1 MTQIL
6 DQSCGCCEGV
16 GLSTPQAVSNRPG
29 LSAIHY
35 RSGTWATF
43 RATQIARL
51 GSSELGALAALT
63 TRDPDDYTNGLIDGW
78 AMVGDILTFYQER
91 LFSEALITTAREP
104 WSLTELARLVGYEPA
119 PGVAAAAPL
128 AFTVESTPGAP
139 EIVNLKAGLRVQSTP
154 GQDETPVVYETTQA
168 ITARRAWNDIRPRQ
182 TRPTQLSASTRTLWM
197 TGSTT
202 GLKVGDG
209 VYFIGTG
216 GPFFAIIQSVDVHRV
231 DKALDPQGQDMTQVA
246 LAPLGTTAVFDTGF
260 AYGILVPSLSPPAG
274 AFLGQTLTEKA
285 FRARLIQGQI
295 EESAVISPLQTLQP
309 VPERVL
315 VFKRRLGV
323 FGANAPTFA
332 SLPASLTGQNPTYG
346 LDNGGKVVITGW
358 TNGPYFNQSSLW
370 AEGNLTVLDPSSKNF
385 VYLDGVAT
393 TEQAGGV
400 VVLRD
405 GTTWGVYGVDEVAET
420 SHSRFTVT
428 GKTTR
433 LTLEVGNSFT
443 SFGIRSTTVYV
454 ENGWMALAPEPI
466 TTPVADAS
474 ITPMELEGWRPGL
487 TVGQRLSISG
497 RALGGPGEPVS
508 EIVEIQSVVHDFSVG
523 GRTRITVS
531 PSLSHSYERGSVHIN
546 ANVALATHGSSLS
559 EVLGSGDAQMVFPV
573 FATRDGPVTFVPA
586 STPSGGASTLEIRV
600 NDLLWHET
608 PNLLQAGPTDRVF
621 ITRGD
626 EKGRTLVQFGDGRT
640 GARLPSG
647 VENIR
652 AQYRKGSGLSG
663 RVRKGQLDMLL
674 DRPLGLK
681 SVANPLT
688 AEGGADPESPDGL
701 RQNAPLTVR
710 TLGRA
715 VGLTDYEDYA
725 SAFGG
730 IAKARAARTTDR
742 RGPFVLVTVAAQG
755 ATPVPDTGDL
765 AKWLRQSLAEAG
777 DPYAR
782 FQIVSFRPA
791 TFHVAAK
798 VTIAPDYVPAL
809 VLASVEARL
818 RADFAFAARSFAQPV
833 WLSEVMAAA
842 HAVPGVVA
850 IDVDRLYRDIEPDG
864 ALGAPLPL
872 PAKGLVSEP
881 HHRAANGLLLG
892 AELLMLHPG
901 PLDYLEV
908 AS

>member
-1 MTQIL
+1 MTQTL
-6 DQSCGCCEGV
+6 DQSCGCCDGV

-29 LSAIHY
+29 LSAINY

-43 RATQIARL
+43 RATQLARL
-51 GSSELGALAALT
+51 GSSQLGALAALT
-63 TRDPDDYTNGLIDGW
+63 TRDPDDYTNGLIDSW
-78 AMVGDILTFYQER
+78 AMVGDVLTFYQER

-128 AFTVESTPGAP
+128 AFTVENTPGAP
-139 EIVNLKAGLRVQSTP
+139 ETVHLKAGLRVQSTP

-182 TRPTQLSASTRTLWM
+182 TQPILLTAATRTLWM

-202 GLKVGDG
+202 GLEAGDG
-209 VYFIGTG
+209 VFFIGTG
-216 GPFFAIIQSVDVHRV
+216 GPFFSIVQSVDVHRV
-231 DKALDPQGQDMTQVA
+231 DKARDPQGQDMTQVT
-246 LAPLGTTAVFDTGF
+246 LAPLGTTPVFDTGF
-260 AYGILVPSLSPPAG
+260 VYGMLAPSLPPPAG

-295 EESAVISPLQTLQP
+295 EEDAVISPLRTLQP
-309 VPERVL
+309 ISEQVL
-315 VFKRRLGV
+315 VFKRRIGV

-332 SLPASLTGQNPTYG
+332 SLPPSLTGQNPTYG
-346 LDNGGKVVITGW
+346 LDAGKVVITGW
-358 TNGPYFNQSSLW
+358 TNGPYAGQSSSW
-370 AEGNLTVLDPSSKNF
+370 ADGTLTVLDPSSQNF
-385 VYLDGVAT
+385 VYLDGVVT

-400 VVLRD
+400 VVVRD
-405 GTTWGVYGVDEVAET
+405 GTTWGVYGVDAVAET

-433 LTLEVGNSFT
+433 LTLEVRTSFAA
-443 SFGIRSTTVYV
+443 FGIRSTTVYV
-454 ENGWMALAPEPI
+454 EGGWMALAPEPI

-474 ITPMELEGWRPGL
+474 ATPLELEGWRPGL
-487 TVGQRLSISG
+487 TVGQRLSITG
-497 RALGGPGEPVS
+497 KALGGPGEPVS

-531 PSLSHSYERGSVHIN
+531 PALGHAYERSSVHIN

-559 EVLGSGDAQMVFPV
+559 EVLGSGNAQAVFPV
-573 FATRDGPVTFVPA
+573 FATRDGPLTFVPA
-586 STPSGGASTLEIRV
+586 STPSGGLSTLEVRV

-608 PNLLQAGPTDRVF
+608 PNLLEAGPTDRVF
-621 ITRGD
+621 VTRGD
-626 EKGRTLVQFGDGRT
+626 EKGRTLIQFGDGRT
-640 GARLPSG
+640 GARLPTG
-647 VENIR
+647 VDNVR
-652 AQYRKGSGLSG
+652 ARYRKGSGLSG

-681 SVANPLT
+681 SVANPLA
-688 AEGGADPESPDGL
+688 AEGGSDPESPDGV
-701 RQNAPLTVR
+701 RRNAPLTVR

-725 SAFGG
+725 AAFGG
-730 IAKARAARTTDR
+730 IAKARAARMTDR
-742 RGPFVLVTVAAQG
+742 RGPLVLVTVAAQG
-755 ATPVPDTGDL
+755 AAPVPDTGEL

-791 TFHVAAK
+791 TFHLAAK
-798 VTIAPDYVPAL
+798 VTVAPDYLPAT
-809 VLASVEARL
+809 VLAAVEARL

-833 WLSEVMAAA
+833 WMSEVMAAA
-842 HAVPGVVA
+842 HAVPGVTA
-850 IDVDRLYRDIEPDG
+850 IDIDRLYRDIEPNG
-864 ALGAPLPL
+864 APGAPLPL

-881 HHRAANGLLLG
+881 HRRAADGHLLG

-901 PLDYLEV
+901 PLDYLEA